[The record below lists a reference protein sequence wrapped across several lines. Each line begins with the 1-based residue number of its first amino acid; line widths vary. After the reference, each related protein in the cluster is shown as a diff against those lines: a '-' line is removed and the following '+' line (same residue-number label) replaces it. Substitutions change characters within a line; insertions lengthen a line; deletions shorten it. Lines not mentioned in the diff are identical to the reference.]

1 MNPTFPYRAPGA
13 TITVDAVPN
22 GSVQFVS
29 QGVPISDLAG
39 KPEILETVLGNCTTT
54 LPFNLDSHE
63 GDVSHSFVMGKTRNG
78 MSVMSELLA
87 NAQLRHGGTP
97 VVIDKG
103 SSMDQLGEQQ

>member
-1 MNPTFPYRAPGA
+1 MSNPNSYFREPGE

-22 GSVQFVS
+22 GSVQLVS
-29 QGVPISDLAG
+29 QGVPMATAMSDISDLVGNPA
-39 KPEILETVLGNCTTT
+39 IAET
-54 LPFNLDSHE
+54 DSHE

-78 MSVMSELLA
+78 MSVMSELLT
-87 NAQLRHGGTP
+87 NEQLRHGGKP